1 MDILVGIAF
10 LAVVGV
16 FVFGVLRKD
25 KTPPVV
31 KDKKPVAEPVDQA
44 SGVL

>member
-10 LAVVGV
+10 FVVVGV

-31 KDKKPVAEPVDQA
+31 EEEKTVEKPVEED